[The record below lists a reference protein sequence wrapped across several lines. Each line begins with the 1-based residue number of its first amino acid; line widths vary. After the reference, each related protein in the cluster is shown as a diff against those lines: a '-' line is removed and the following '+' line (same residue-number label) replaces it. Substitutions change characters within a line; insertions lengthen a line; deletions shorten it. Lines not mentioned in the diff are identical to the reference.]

1 MPLQWQISHPARLVS
16 VVANGSVQLAD
27 LEPYF
32 AALHS
37 ERALPYRKLID
48 ARNAKPA
55 LSSEDFSFLFR
66 ELLLR
71 YSAHAPLGPVAW
83 IAQNGSRPPSS
94 FSERMALPL
103 RPFRTFV
110 DIDEA
115 KLWLA
120 RMPIEI

>member
-32 AALHS
+32 AALRT
-37 ERALPYRKLID
+37 EGALPYRKLID
-48 ARNAKPA
+48 ARSATPA

-66 ELLLR
+66 GLLLR

-83 IAQNGSRPPSS
+83 IAENDSQLPKT

-115 KLWLA
+115 RLWLT